1 MSDEP
6 REMSETDE
14 RFAARLAEDL
24 GRILGTGIL
33 IEELDLGPTDDGPAR
48 IRVLCLF
55 DGGAETLEAE
65 GETRLEAYNR
75 LVRAAAETR
84 LAIATRRMI
93 APT

>member
-6 REMSETDE
+6 REISEADE
-14 RFAARLAEDL
+14 RFAERLADDL

-33 IEELDLGPTDDGPAR
+33 IDELDLGPTEDGPAR

-65 GETRLEAYNR
+65 GETRLDAYNR
-75 LVRAAAETR
+75 LVRAAAEMR
-84 LAIATRRMI
+84 LAIAARRMI
-93 APT
+93 APL

>member
-6 REMSETDE
+6 APVTEADE

-33 IEELDLGPTDDGPAR
+33 IDELNLGAADDGPTK

-55 DGGAETLEAE
+55 DGGIEPLEAE
-65 GETRLEAYNR
+65 GATRLEASDR
-75 LVRAAAETR
+75 LVRAAAELR
-84 LAIATRRMI
+84 LALVSRRMI
-93 APT
+93 APL

>member
-1 MSDEP
+1 MTDEP
-6 REMSETDE
+6 SAQTEADE

-33 IEELDLGPTDDGPAR
+33 IDELDLGPTEDGPAR

-65 GETRLEAYNR
+65 GKTRLEAYNR
-75 LVRAAAETR
+75 LVRAAAEMR
-84 LAIATRRMI
+84 LAIASRRMI
-93 APT
+93 API